1 MALIRSIRSIRSRFV
16 ASILRNFPFNLIQ
29 LSIQFFES
37 SRNLVFV
44 KILLLSIVTCIRWYN
59 LIQTSCRKW
68 SKYHLP
74 NETRRTNSVTLVEG
88 VKKSLSEIEND
99 GKLRE
104 REITSTIN
112 NRFQFDHSL

>member
-1 MALIRSIRSIRSRFV
+1 MK
-16 ASILRNFPFNLIQ
+16 
-29 LSIQFFES
+29 
-37 SRNLVFV
+37 LVE
-44 KILLLSIVTCIRWYN
+44 
-59 LIQTSCRKW
+59 QT
-68 SKYHLP
+68 
-74 NETRRTNSVTLVEG
+74 VTLVEG